1 MNNFNETDYINTDS
15 TPAEAVHAAAQTSE
29 PRAAHAAAE
38 ISETAEAVH
47 NAGESAGDFFK
58 SLLTDVVIAVILAAI
73 VLFFIR
79 PTIVKQTSMENTLH
93 ENDYMIMY
101 KQAYRSHSPER
112 GDIIIF
118 QSSMPDENTGKDK
131 LLIKRVIGLPGD
143 QLSII
148 NSQLYINGEEYH
160 EDYLKDGYT
169 PAFETPQEGET
180 YTVPDGQ
187 YFVMGDNRAGSID
200 SRRSEVGT
208 VSQEQIQGKVVLRLF
223 PFNRIQRF

>member
-1 MNNFNETDYINTDS
+1 MSNYTENHYNPDEVPQAKAS
-15 TPAEAVHAAAQTSE
+15 VGEA
-29 PRAAHAAAE
+29 
-38 ISETAEAVH
+38 
-47 NAGESAGDFFK
+47 AGSFLK
-58 SLLTDVVIAVILAAI
+58 SLLIDVIIAVILAAI

-79 PTIVKQTSMENTLH
+79 PTIVKQSSMEDTLH

-101 KQAYRSHSPER
+101 KQAYRSHGPAR

-118 QSSMPDENTGKDK
+118 QSSMPDETTGTDK

-143 QLSII
+143 DLSII
-148 NSQLYINGEEYH
+148 NDQLYINGEAYV

-169 PAFETPQEGET
+169 PAFEIPPAGET
-180 YTVPDGQ
+180 FTVPDGE

-200 SRRSEVGT
+200 SRRYEVGT
-208 VSQEQIQGKVVLRLF
+208 VAADQIKGKVVLRLY